1 MTRYAIS
8 VLMLCAATT
17 WSCGEPSNRDS
28 SSQVQALGG
37 ADDHSDDDHC
47 ERAEADAQAS
57 KPHKITICHIPPGN
71 PDNAHTI
78 NVSKNAKRAH
88 LAHGDVLG
96 GCGCSD
102 DGGGDDGPTPGSNNT
117 PGGGGDTPVVTTT
130 PEGDGDGDGDMPS
143 GGSGDPG
150 DGSGG
155 GDADAKEPQP
165 TDSTPPSDGA
175 GGTSQLCDSD
185 QTICDSLADCG
196 DNQTC
201 DATSGC
207 CVDVYL

>member
-1 MTRYAIS
+1 MQ
-8 VLMLCAATT
+8 
-17 WSCGEPSNRDS
+17 G
-28 SSQVQALGG
+28 
-37 ADDHSDDDHC
+37 DDDHC
-47 ERAEADAQAS
+47 AEAEADAQAS

-96 GCGCSD
+96 GCGCSG
-102 DGGGDDGPTPGSNNT
+102 DGPSGGDGGPTPT
-117 PGGGGDTPVVTTT
+117 TTDTPDDGDRPPVTTT
-130 PEGDGDGDGDMPS
+130 PGGDDS
-143 GGSGDPG
+143 GSGDDA
-150 DGSGG
+150 DGSGNDDTPSTTQEPDPSGSTTPTGDPG
-155 GDADAKEPQP
+155 GA
-165 TDSTPPSDGA
+165 
-175 GGTSQLCDSD
+175 SQLCDSD
-185 QTICDSLADCG
+185 QTLCDSLADCG